1 LDALVELKMDPERLA
16 RRRTFALLAAVA
28 LISALTGVLF
38 VMIWKSYVE
47 SLEPEY
53 FREQGIRWGSDF
65 QRRIEK
71 QTNRFI
77 VGASPYELGAW
88 RENIQEPFVEH
99 FSSEFRQNP
108 SITPRQLA
116 LLVQGE
122 KGGAFR
128 TALPIGKGLENPP
141 PNKSFRHDLK
151 SGLDVAVVTDQQ
163 LVLVVVEGPVNLLRG
178 TGDSKVE
185 PIIGESLRFR
195 LIVEFR
201 PFDLMTDRG
210 TTYAVVLVIV
220 YLAVIYVLFIQVFR
234 LGRRQMKL
242 ALSAK
247 EKSIRLKAIS
257 SVAEGIAHEVRNPLN
272 AISLNVQYV
281 EKLLNKPG
289 HSPEPGDFQRVYR
302 ELGKIRKVID
312 NFVNFAKTR
321 DMEISDWS
329 MATAL
334 DDCLRD
340 VGARIKEE
348 KIVVFREDSGDLT
361 LSGDRAKITQVL
373 ANLIE
378 NAIEA
383 MAHSE
388 DKTIDVELSGTPG
401 TVHAAIRNHGET
413 PDEDV
418 VRNLFDPYFTTRR
431 GSLGLG
437 LTLAKTVVDSH
448 GGRITATAPPGGGL
462 LVTVTLPREF

>member
-1 LDALVELKMDPERLA
+1 MESPVELKVDPERLA
-16 RRRTFALLAAVA
+16 RRRTFGLLAAAA

-47 SLEPEY
+47 GLEPEY
-53 FREQGIRWGSDF
+53 FREQGIRWGEDF
-65 QRRIEK
+65 QRRIQK
-71 QTNRFI
+71 QTNRFMA
-77 VGASPYELGAW
+77 GALPYEIESW
-88 RENIQEPFVEH
+88 RENIAENFVAH
-99 FSSEFRQNP
+99 FSGEFRRNP

-116 LLVQGE
+116 LLVQDEAGR
-122 KGGAFR
+122 FR
-128 TALPIGKGLENPP
+128 TTLPIGKGLDEPP
-141 PNKSFRHDLK
+141 PSSAFRHDPK
-151 SGLDVAVVTDQQ
+151 SGLDVAVLTDDQ
-163 LVLVVVEGPVNLLRG
+163 LVSVVVEGPVRDVG
-178 TGDSKVE
+178 ETID
-185 PIIGESLRFR
+185 ESLRFR
-195 LIVEFR
+195 LVVEFR
-201 PFDLMTDRG
+201 PFHLMTGRG
-210 TTYAVVLVIV
+210 TSYAVVLVIV

-247 EKSIRLKAIS
+247 EKSIRLKAIA

-281 EKLLNKPG
+281 EKLGNKEG

-312 NFVNFAKTR
+312 NFVNFAKSR
-321 DMEISDWS
+321 DLEISDFS
-329 MATAL
+329 MAKAL
-334 DDCLRD
+334 DDCLSD
-340 VGARIKEE
+340 LASRIHTE
-348 KIVVFREDSGDLT
+348 KIEVNRVDQGDLG
-361 LSGDRAKITQVL
+361 LSGDRIKITQVL
-373 ANLIE
+373 SNLVE

-383 MAHSE
+383 LGKSE
-388 DKTIDVELSGTPG
+388 DKTIDVELTGSPDS
-401 TVHAAIRNHGET
+401 VCAAIRNHGES